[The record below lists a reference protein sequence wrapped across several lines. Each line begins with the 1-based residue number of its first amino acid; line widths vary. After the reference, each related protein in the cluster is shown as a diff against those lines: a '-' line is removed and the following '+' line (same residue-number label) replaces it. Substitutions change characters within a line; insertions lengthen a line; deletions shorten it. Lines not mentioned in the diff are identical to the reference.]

1 VIGQVALSLVLVVAA
16 GLLVGS
22 FRRLATVDPGFR
34 SEGVLVVSTN
44 WSETGLSEDRQ
55 RGLPREMLE
64 RLRMIPAVRGA
75 AASLVTPISGSAWND
90 YIIVDGFAPQNANDA
105 LAWFNAVTDGFLET
119 LDTRLLAGRGLTP
132 QDKEGAAR
140 VILVNETLARRFFGD
155 GSPLGRHIR
164 TNVHDS
170 VGPPME
176 VVGVVA
182 DGKYRRVDE
191 ETLPTAYVP
200 LEQTALWFPGIEL
213 SLRLDAAAAAV
224 MPVVTQALAEL
235 HPDISLEYTT
245 LSEQVASS
253 LARPRLLA
261 ALSGFFGF
269 LALLLAVIGLYG
281 TMSYAV
287 ARRRNE
293 MGIRIALGS
302 ARSGI
307 LGLVAREAGKV
318 VTVGV
323 VLGIVLAPAGTRLI
337 AAFLFGV
344 TAWDPVT
351 LAVSALVLTAVAM
364 AAAMVP
370 AWRAATVDPMVA
382 LREE

>member
-1 VIGQVALSLVLVVAA
+1 
-16 GLLVGS
+16 
-22 FRRLATVDPGFR
+22 
-34 SEGVLVVSTN
+34 
-44 WSETGLSEDRQ
+44 
-55 RGLPREMLE
+55 
-64 RLRMIPAVRGA
+64 
-75 AASLVTPISGSAWND
+75 
-90 YIIVDGFAPQNANDA
+90 
-105 LAWFNAVTDGFLET
+105 
-119 LDTRLLAGRGLTP
+119 
-132 QDKEGAAR
+132 
-140 VILVNETLARRFFGD
+140 
-155 GSPLGRHIR
+155 
-164 TNVHDS
+164 
-170 VGPPME
+170 
-176 VVGVVA
+176 
-182 DGKYRRVDE
+182 
-191 ETLPTAYVP
+191 
-200 LEQTALWFPGIEL
+200 
-213 SLRLDAAAAAV
+213 
-224 MPVVTQALAEL
+224 VTQALAEL

-293 MGIRIALGS
+293 MGSRIALGS